1 MTASNAWPNFYFQNG
16 RKVDNQVAA
25 PAETRTPNWHRAKQ
39 NRSSKSADGRVATGP
54 ARLRRMN
61 EKQNLCRNNLTPT
74 GLLMEGVY
82 THQPCD
88 RGFDCYR
95 GIAPGAPLLA
105 RFEKACPERSRRV
118 ACRTADTIRFR
129 LLKSRGW
136 PIARPCRASPWT
148 CKSLKRE
155 GFCQAV
161 GFLCVSVS
169 PWWKD

>member
-25 PAETRTPNWHRAKQ
+25 PAETRTPNLHRAKQ

-82 THQPCD
+82 TQNPRWPGSMSVIEILRQQPD
-88 RGFDCYR
+88 SF
-95 GIAPGAPLLA
+95 
-105 RFEKACPERSRRV
+105 RV
-118 ACRTADTIRFR
+118 ADQLAQNVKRT
-129 LLKSRGW
+129 
-136 PIARPCRASPWT
+136 
-148 CKSLKRE
+148 
-155 GFCQAV
+155 
-161 GFLCVSVS
+161 
-169 PWWKD
+169 